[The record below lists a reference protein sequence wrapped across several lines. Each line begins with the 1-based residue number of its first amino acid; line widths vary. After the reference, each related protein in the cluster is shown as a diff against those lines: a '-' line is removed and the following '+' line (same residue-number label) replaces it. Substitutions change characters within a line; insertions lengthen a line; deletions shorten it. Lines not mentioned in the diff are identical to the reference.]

1 RVWQNRM
8 PIVGHALRSHS
19 ISSLENMLIKA
30 RNVDQSV
37 KGLMN
42 LKPWDELTSMIL
54 DLTGTHTAIEAVTN

>member
-1 RVWQNRM
+1 
-8 PIVGHALRSHS
+8 
-19 ISSLENMLIKA
+19 MLIKA